1 MKRKISHIKWR
12 KRIEEIT
19 PADHRIGDDILLIDD
34 INVIRA
40 EMFTYSEPFKT
51 DMTTAIIYEQGSAD
65 IKINTKEYHIQP
77 QSVLIIPND
86 QILQPIHHSDD
97 LKSKIILMSRS
108 FSDSLFTNFG
118 EILPLRSAIL
128 KNPITKIENEEN
140 VFGQFFQLLKN
151 IAASPRKEFKLESAR
166 HLTLAMFY
174 GYSHCQHE
182 VNEHCSPH
190 TRQKEIFSQ
199 FTELVEKHYKKER
212 ELTFYAEKM
221 FITPKHLSQAI
232 KEFTN
237 RNALNIIEE
246 YVISEAK
253 SMLLS
258 TAMSIQQISD
268 ELNFSSQSV
277 FGKYFRR
284 VTGTSPSDYRK
295 GV

>member
-174 GYSHCQHE
+174 GYSHC
-182 VNEHCSPH
+182 
-190 TRQKEIFSQ
+190 
-199 FTELVEKHYKKER
+199 KH
-212 ELTFYAEKM
+212 A
-221 FITPKHLSQAI
+221 
-232 KEFTN
+232 
-237 RNALNIIEE
+237 
-246 YVISEAK
+246 
-253 SMLLS
+253 
-258 TAMSIQQISD
+258 D
-268 ELNFSSQSV
+268 EPM
-277 FGKYFRR
+277 GY
-284 VTGTSPSDYRK
+284 
-295 GV
+295 

>member
-1 MKRKISHIKWR
+1 MKRKISHIQWR

-174 GYSHCQHE
+174 GYSHCKHE
-182 VNEHCSPH
+182 VNEICSPH

>member
-86 QILQPIHHSDD
+86 QILQSIHHSDD

-174 GYSHCQHE
+174 GYSHCKHE
-182 VNEHCSPH
+182 VNENCSPH
-190 TRQKEIFSQ
+190 TRQKEILSQ